1 MSPKKE
7 SNQKTVNNFYAL
19 IDTGDVRKINLTQGV
34 SASIKET
41 FVSAGKRLTNDD
53 LDEIKFDG
61 NYVID
66 DGEIL
71 YVKMDLPTAV
81 LEVLNNGVGIPVLN
95 LKTETIKTLFWV
107 EDKIFYFQTFDSR
120 KLLMNRN
127 IIVYNNQT
135 YDALKEDAFIV
146 DNAVHA
152 IYADG
157 KFKFFSYAN
166 ANKIFSLSEFYVEAT
181 NKDLKRFSTHDT
193 ISIED
198 QQWFLDHSNSV
209 IRKQVTLLQKSKILD
224 GADTKAIKKDAK
236 EFNLIIELDK
246 SKKILFPKNI
256 KYCKEVLIFLNEQFY
271 VGLIT
276 GNKYRTNS
284 KRTI

>member
-1 MSPKKE
+1 MSPKKTTT
-7 SNQKTVNNFYAL
+7 QKTVNNFYAI
-19 IDTGDVRKINLTQGV
+19 IDTGAVRRINLTQDV
-34 SASIKET
+34 SASIKEV
-41 FVSAGKRLTNDD
+41 FVSAGVRLTNSE
-53 LDEIKFDG
+53 LDEVKFDG

-66 DGEIL
+66 EGEIL
-71 YVKMDLPTAV
+71 YVKMDLNAAV
-81 LEVLNNGVGIPVLN
+81 LEVLSNGIGIPVLK

-107 EDKIFYFQTFDSR
+107 EDKIFYFQNFDSR
-120 KLLMNRN
+120 KLLINRN

-157 KFKFFSYAN
+157 KFKFLSYAN

-181 NKDLKRFSTHDT
+181 NRDLTKFSTHDN
-193 ISIED
+193 ISIID

-224 GADTKAIKKDAK
+224 GANTKTIKKDAK
-236 EFNLIIELDK
+236 EFNLMIELDK
-246 SKKILFPKNI
+246 NKKIIFPKDI
-256 KYCKEVLIFLNEQFY
+256 KHCKEVLVFLNEQFY

-276 GNKYRTNS
+276 GTKYRTNS